1 MQRRQ
6 IGQLNEAVS
15 LLGFGCMR
23 LPTLEGGEIDEV
35 EAIRLIRYAIDHGV
49 DYLDTAYGY
58 HGGKSESLVGKAI
71 KDGYRERVKIATK
84 LPVWL
89 VNAPEDCER
98 LFNEQLER
106 LGVEYV
112 DYYLL
117 HALNRNSWQQSI
129 EHEAL
134 EFLEK
139 AQAEGKIRHVGF
151 SFHDDLHAFREI
163 VDGYPWDFC
172 QIQFNYMDESY
183 QAGLAG
189 LKYAA
194 SKGLGVIIMEPLRG
208 GRLVRNIPPD
218 IEELFAAA
226 DIKRTPA
233 EWAFRWVANHPEVSL
248 ILSGMSSFEDL
259 SENLRIMAEATPLS
273 LTKKE
278 LGLVNQAKDIY
289 NQRVKIL
296 CTDCKYCL
304 PCPQGVAIPSIFSI
318 FNNATIYNSFK
329 NDRWQYDN
337 MLKNGEDASKCVA
350 CGQCVEVCPQNIE
363 IIEALEMAHEAFGR
377 DS

>member
-6 IGQLNEAVS
+6 MGQLNEDVS

-23 LPTLEGGEIDEV
+23 LPTLADGEIDEA
-35 EAIRLIRYAIDHGV
+35 EAIRVIRYAIDNGV

-71 KDGYRERVKIATK
+71 QDGYREKVKIATK

-98 LFNEQLER
+98 LFNEQLQR

-117 HALNRNSWQQSI
+117 HALNRESWEKSI
-129 EHEAL
+129 QLEAL

-139 AQAEGKIRHVGF
+139 AQNEGKIRHVGF

-172 QIQFNYMDESY
+172 QIQFNYMDECY

-208 GRLVRNIPPD
+208 GRLVRNIPPE
-218 IEELFAAA
+218 IEGIFNNASQH
-226 DIKRTPA
+226 RTPA
-233 EWAFRWVANHPEVSL
+233 EWALRWVANHPEVSL
-248 ILSGMSSFEDL
+248 ILSGMGTLEEVQ
-259 SENLRIMAEATPLS
+259 ENIRIMGEAKPSS

-278 LGLVNQAKDIY
+278 LGLVNKAKEFY

-296 CTDCKYCL
+296 CTDCK
-304 PCPQGVAIPSIFSI
+304 
-318 FNNATIYNSFK
+318 
-329 NDRWQYDN
+329 
-337 MLKNGEDASKCVA
+337 
-350 CGQCVEVCPQNIE
+350 
-363 IIEALEMAHEAFGR
+363 
-377 DS
+377 